1 MVTGFSIIF
10 SNRVEKSIYKRS
22 QGDLNPCAALHG
34 STDFENCEIIFLKT
48 DKHNKP
54 IETTFKAIS
63 FFYNSLRKAGLVTFW

>member
-34 STDFENCEIIFLKT
+34 STDFENCDTVFFKSKKQKKLIKT
-48 DKHNKP
+48 INS
-54 IETTFKAIS
+54 AIS
-63 FFYNSLRKAGLVTFW
+63 FFYNCLKKDTLVTLR